1 MIFDKKIIINLS
13 LFYFAIGILLY
24 FLTKSKPISFI
35 YENLFNKNLS
45 FFVNKK
51 QETIDKYVGLFDEKY
66 FHLLLIFPLAIL
78 LVFWRV

>member
-1 MIFDKKIIINLS
+1 MTLNKKITINLFFS
-13 LFYFAIGILLY
+13 YFALGILFY
-24 FLTKSKPISFI
+24 FLTKSKPKSFI

-66 FHLLLIFPLAIL
+66 VHLLLIFPLTIL
-78 LVFWRV
+78 LVF